1 MSDEMK
7 FFFKNNK
14 YFNDCF
20 RFYGTTD
27 DNGNHF
33 AWIFGLTNEFVYN
46 RHFVRKFVFK
56 KSPKYSYD
64 KLDARFIPLGDGL

>member
-1 MSDEMK
+1 MK
-7 FFFKNNK
+7 FIFKDNK
-14 YFNDCF
+14 YFNDNF
-20 RFYGTTD
+20 RFYGWYE
-27 DNGNHF
+27 NGNYS
-33 AWIFGLTNEFVYN
+33 AWIFGLTEDFVYN